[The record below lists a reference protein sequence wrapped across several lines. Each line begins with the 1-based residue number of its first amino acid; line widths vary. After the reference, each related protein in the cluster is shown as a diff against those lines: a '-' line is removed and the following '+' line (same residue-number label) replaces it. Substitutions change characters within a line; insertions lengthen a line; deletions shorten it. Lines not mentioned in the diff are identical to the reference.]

1 MNKGQQASR
10 KVMQRWFDKKKE
22 VKTTMTKDDL
32 RAMLAAFDGNVEV
45 VAPRAMFYRY
55 DMCKSKW
62 TKKGG
67 INLCNF
73 VNPVERAK
81 SVMKLLKEA
90 K

>member
-1 MNKGQQASR
+1 MNAGQIASR
-10 KVMQRWFDKKKE
+10 KVMQRWFDRKKE

-32 RAMLAAFDGNVEV
+32 RAMLEAFDGQVEV
-45 VAPRAMFYRY
+45 VAPKHVFYRF

>member
-1 MNKGQQASR
+1 MNKGTAKIKQQMSR
-10 KVMQRWFDKKKE
+10 IVERRFD
-22 VKTTMTKDDL
+22 VKTTMTKEDL
-32 RAMLAAFDGNVEV
+32 RAMVEAFEGKVEV
-45 VAPRAMFYRY
+45 VAPQHTFYRF

-81 SVMKLLKEA
+81 SVMEVLKR
-90 K
+90 

>member
-1 MNKGQQASR
+1 MNKGAAKIKQQMKRHVQIKS
-10 KVMQRWFDKKKE
+10 E
-22 VKTTMTKDDL
+22 VKTSMTKDDL
-32 RAMLAAFDGNVEV
+32 RAMLAAFEGKIEV
-45 VAPRAMFYRY
+45 VAQQHMFYRY

-81 SVMKLLKEA
+81 SVMEVLKR
-90 K
+90 